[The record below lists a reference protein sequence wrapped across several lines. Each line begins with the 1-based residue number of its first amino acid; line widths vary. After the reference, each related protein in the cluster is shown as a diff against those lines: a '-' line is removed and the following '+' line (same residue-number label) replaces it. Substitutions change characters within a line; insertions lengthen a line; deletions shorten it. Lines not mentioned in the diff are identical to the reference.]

1 MIWGGDG
8 EILASAAQHGVYSY
22 TVACAVMAVLIRLAW
37 IDIRTGL
44 LPDTWTLSLLWAG
57 LLANLSGHFA
67 PLPEAVLGAVAGY
80 AIPWLANTVH
90 RISVGY
96 EGMGYGDFKLM
107 AALGAWLGVQFV
119 PWILLGA
126 CVFGVGMWGVA
137 RAVGRKGQ
145 PLPFGP
151 ALSAAGVAAFVVV
164 FSG

>member
-1 MIWGGDG
+1 MIWGIDA
-8 EILASAAQHGVYSY
+8 EALASAAKHGVYSY
-22 TVACAVMAVLIRLAW
+22 TIACGVIAVLIKLAW
-37 IDIRTGL
+37 TDFRTGL

-107 AALGAWLGVQFV
+107 AALGAWLGVHFV

-126 CVFGVGMWGVA
+126 CLVGGAVWVVTHAAGKRA
-137 RAVGRKGQ
+137 RS
-145 PLPFGP
+145 LPFGP
-151 ALSAAGVAAFVVV
+151 ALSAAGIAAFVDV